1 MLVIERLSQ
10 PDVNLILHGSD
21 GVDLAAL
28 RAKRAALQARL
39 DELAAMFAEGAI
51 DGSQLR
57 RGTSELRVQIA
68 SVDGVLA
75 DVTRVSPVADLIRDG
90 HGRDRLQ
97 QRWDTLTP
105 DIRGKVIEELMT
117 VTVLPAP
124 RGTNGF
130 HPEYVAIDWKAS
142 R

>member
-1 MLVIERLSQ
+1 MIERLSQ

-97 QRWDTLTP
+97 QRWDRLTP

-124 RGTNGF
+124 RGINGF